1 MKKCEGYGIPAH
13 DVDCLYGRGPLCESC
28 YMKKYR
34 AEHVTE
40 LQEYQKE
47 YRADPAYT
55 KVARLYMRDYRK
67 RG

>member
-1 MKKCEGYGIPAH
+1 MQCEGYKRAPHNEPIYAKG
-13 DVDCLYGRGPLCESC
+13 LCQVC
-28 YMKKYR
+28 YMRKYQ
-34 AEHVTE
+34 AEHLTE